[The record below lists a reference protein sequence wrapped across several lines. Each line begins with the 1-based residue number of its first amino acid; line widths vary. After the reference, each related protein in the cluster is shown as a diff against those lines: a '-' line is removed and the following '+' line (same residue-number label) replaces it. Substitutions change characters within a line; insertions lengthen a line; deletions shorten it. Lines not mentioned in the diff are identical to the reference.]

1 MSIKEDKGGNKMKSY
16 LAKLNFYSIINK
28 KLKSLED
35 SNGREP
41 VATTDKNITNE
52 VFRVIF

>member
-1 MSIKEDKGGNKMKSY
+1 MKSY